1 MAEIL
6 RELKE
11 LRKENQE
18 SFTDTKASLSRLE
31 TRVGVAEDASQRHEQ
46 VLGHLVRREAA
57 LTDLCDDLQ
66 NRMRRNNLRI
76 YQVPEGS
83 EKGDVAGLK
92 PDNTALPR
100 SIIVRFLDYTV
111 KEAVLRQAWMQ
122 KQVQFQGKLI
132 YLDQNYSPKVQTKRA
147 RVRGVIKQLKEKGI
161 PAGCHFPAQLRVT
174 LEMGV
179 KTFPTL
185 VEALPTLGELGIVV
199 QVSEREKMDR
209 ELSRVTWQRQEDGR
223 RGRGAVSLRDTDL
236 RSFLRD

>member
-1 MAEIL
+1 M
-6 RELKE
+6 
-11 LRKENQE
+11 
-18 SFTDTKASLSRLE
+18 
-31 TRVGVAEDASQRHEQ
+31 
-46 VLGHLVRREAA
+46 RREAA

-83 EKGDVAGLK
+83 EKGDVAGFVKQLIKDTLQLPPEINVHIERAHRSLGLK

-209 ELSRVTWQRQEDGR
+209 GLSRVTWQRQEDGR
-223 RGRGAVSLRDTDL
+223 RGRGAASLRDTDL
-236 RSFLRD
+236 QSFLQD